1 MGLRNTYR
9 NQNILEPIDGNAKLI
24 SRSIFGNWDFNEVA
38 VQEEKA
44 GRRPVGAASS
54 STGIMHFI
62 ASHGMIGLGYRG
74 NKSRWSKKIEAKANI
89 KERLDRG
96 VANIHGESSFQELQ

>member
-74 NKSRWSKKIEAKANI
+74 NKSRWSKKIDA
-89 KERLDRG
+89 R
-96 VANIHGESSFQELQ
+96 